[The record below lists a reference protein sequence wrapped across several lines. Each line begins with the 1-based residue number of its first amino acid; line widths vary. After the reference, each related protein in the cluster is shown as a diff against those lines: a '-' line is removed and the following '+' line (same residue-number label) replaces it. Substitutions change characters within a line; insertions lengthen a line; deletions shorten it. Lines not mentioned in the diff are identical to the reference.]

1 MPADESG
8 PRVRDLRPLIINRGF
23 RRKLEQISCSTC
35 SPQHICNGTV
45 RDHQAVFEG
54 GKCIERIRKLFD
66 AVATATCP
74 FRCCEWFTVS
84 NDQGSASDTWI
95 HLAIPSLLDR
105 DSFSAIP
112 YVLFHECV
120 CHGFQNLGPGFKP
133 RRAPSPAD
141 SFSEGWMDVV
151 CLEILEDIVAGTSC
165 EMLN

>member
-1 MPADESG
+1 MQSLPLPAHSVG
-8 PRVRDLRPLIINRGF
+8 
-23 RRKLEQISCSTC
+23 
-35 SPQHICNGTV
+35 
-45 RDHQAVFEG
+45 
-54 GKCIERIRKLFD
+54 
-66 AVATATCP
+66 
-74 FRCCEWFTVS
+74 CEWFTVF
-84 NDQGSASDTWI
+84 NDQGSTSDTWI

-151 CLEILEDIVAGTSC
+151 CLEILEAIVAGNILRNAELSATIAFDKKC
-165 EMLN
+165 CK